1 MKKIA
6 PTTTIILVFITLN
19 LFLLISTDRIYAQP
33 KPSFSVSYDY
43 SPAQKFDKPTM
54 ASSELGT
61 DSVSLADAEVEVK
74 TLSAA
79 VSYPL
84 VFSEGK
90 TVFINELSYQR
101 LDFTYHNWP
110 DGIGDTNPDQLHSLR
125 YTLILR
131 QVLSE
136 RWYMLALVTPG
147 LASDLKA
154 DNITRDDFTFEAAAV
169 FVRKFNDRWS
179 LGFGAAVSNQF
190 GEPIPLPVVAFEW
203 NNGGKLRANGILP
216 SSMEFWYLPSQR
228 VELGLVVG
236 GEGNRYHGDPEIHGV
251 DNPQLRYSRVNFG
264 PSAKI
269 HLSKQVH
276 LKIDGGIIGFHR
288 SEFYDDDNKVAEYDL
303 KPTGFIKVG
312 ITFGG

>member
-74 TLSAA
+74 TLS
-79 VSYPL
+79 
-84 VFSEGK
+84 
-90 TVFINELSYQR
+90 
-101 LDFTYHNWP
+101 WP